1 MMSIENKMGSMD
13 DPKFS
18 FSFVSLNEPLYGVNK
33 VIHKEV
39 LESTDIPVKII
50 KENKAAVSFY
60 VFRNFSNALSSCC
73 FPASLNYADIWS
85 TFIKDDKT
93 DK

>member
-1 MMSIENKMGSMD
+1 MGSMD

-33 VIHKEV
+33 VIPKEV
-39 LESTDIPVKII
+39 SEATDIPVKII
-50 KENKAAVSFY
+50 KENKAVVSFY
-60 VFRNFSNALSSCC
+60 VFRNFSNTLSSYCS
-73 FPASLNYADIWS
+73 PAALRNADIWP
-85 TFIKDDKT
+85 TFKKDDKT